1 MIFDEYENEEERD
14 LPLAFCFDVKN
25 TALIV
30 GRLKLLGYP
39 RPKTP
44 GWEAARLSIFAEA
57 VAAYDTGRWI
67 SYSRNKNYYSH
78 LGRYFGTAYS
88 FARVTGSIDQ
98 AAEFKSPLLESR
110 KVNCYSTTQSTFR
123 ATPELVNLFE
133 DVEFEFQFHD
143 VIRLREDP
151 PIDEDGGKSKTTFK
165 KGKGWTK
172 VKKRSRLIGYAD
184 TDDTVRMRN
193 ELDIINFHLGGV
205 KLTLPAVFDIEFDDR
220 KRLGRFVRFDDRC
233 VLVSQLRTYRS
244 FCRGSFDL
252 GGRAYGWW
260 QQLSKE
266 LRSQILLDGEEV
278 VEPDFSQ
285 LHATMLY
292 ALRELPVPGDAYI
305 IPGYDRDTIKIAFNV
320 IINART
326 TQAAIGAVQKEL
338 KAAALQ
344 HDKAYATQIVRAVK
358 AAHPDIKEDFGS
370 DKGVMLMRK
379 DSDIIVKTM
388 LVLVDERIP
397 FLPVHDSVV
406 CRKSDKDRV
415 MQVMKDSF
423 IEIFPGFPCKVKF

>member
-1 MIFDEYENEEERD
+1 MFYDGYEHEEERD
-14 LPLAFCFDVKN
+14 LPLSFCFDVKN
-25 TALIV
+25 IALIV
-30 GRLKLLGYP
+30 DRLKLLGYP
-39 RPKTP
+39 RAKNAH
-44 GWEAARLSIFAEA
+44 WEAARLSIFAEA
-57 VAAYDTGRWI
+57 VAAYDTGKWI
-67 SYSRNKNYYSH
+67 SYSRNKNYYSY

-88 FARVTGSIDQ
+88 FDRVTGSIDQ
-98 AAEFKSPLLESR
+98 AAEFKIPLLMNR
-110 KVNCYSTTQSTFR
+110 KVHCYSSMQSTLR
-123 ATPELVNLFE
+123 ATTELVKLFE
-133 DVEFEFQFHD
+133 DVEFEFQHFD

-151 PIDEDGGKSKTTFK
+151 PVEEGKPKSTFK

-193 ELDIINFHLGGV
+193 DLNIINSHLGGV
-205 KLTLPAVFDIEFDDR
+205 KLTLPSVFDIEFDDR

-292 ALRELPVPGDAYI
+292 ALRGLPVPGDAYT
-305 IPGYDRDTIKIAFNV
+305 IPGYERDTIKIAFNV

-344 HDKAYATQIVRAVK
+344 HDKAYAAQIVRAVK

-397 FLPVHDSVV
+397 FLPVHDSIV
-406 CRKSDKDRV
+406 CRRNDKNRV

-423 IEIFPGFPCKVKF
+423 LEIFPGFPCKVKF